1 MSQTFKAELVAAL
14 KPLRA
19 FARTFHRDP
28 ARADDLVQET
38 AMKAWENR
46 EKFREGTNMRAW
58 LFTILRNSYY
68 SEMRKK
74 TREVEDAD
82 GALTASLAEKPS
94 QDSHMA
100 MRDFRTALAE
110 LSDDQ
115 REALVLVGASGFTYE
130 EAAEICG
137 CKPGTVKSRVSRAR
151 ERLTQLLDPDR
162 DGLMSSDKSSSA
174 AGSAADQA
182 AQAF

>member
-1 MSQTFKAELVAAL
+1 MSQTFKAELVEAL
-14 KPLRA
+14 KPLRG

-38 AMKAWENR
+38 VMKAWENR
-46 EKFREGTNMRAW
+46 EKFKEGTNMRAW

-82 GALTASLAEKPS
+82 GALTAGLSEKGS
-94 QDSHMA
+94 QEGHMA
-100 MRDFRTALAE
+100 MRDFRAALAQ

-115 REALVLVGASGFTYE
+115 REALILVGASGFTYE
-130 EAAEICG
+130 EAAEICN

-151 ERLTQLLDPDR
+151 ERLSQLLDVPPGEVLDK
-162 DGLMSSDKSSSA
+162 DAASDA
-174 AGSAADQA
+174 AGTDRA

>member
-1 MSQTFKAELVAAL
+1 MSQTFKAELVEAL
-14 KPLRA
+14 KPLRG

-38 AMKAWENR
+38 VMKAWENR
-46 EKFREGTNMRAW
+46 DKFREGTNMRAW

-74 TREVEDAD
+74 TREVEDTD
-82 GALTASLAEKPS
+82 GALTAGLAEKPS

-100 MRDFRTALAE
+100 MRDFRWALGE

-115 REALVLVGASGFTYE
+115 REALILVGASGFTYE
-130 EAAEICG
+130 EAAEICN

-151 ERLTQLLDPDR
+151 ERLAHLLNVDQNDPVDQESPS
-162 DGLMSSDKSSSA
+162 GASD
-174 AGSAADQA
+174 AADRA